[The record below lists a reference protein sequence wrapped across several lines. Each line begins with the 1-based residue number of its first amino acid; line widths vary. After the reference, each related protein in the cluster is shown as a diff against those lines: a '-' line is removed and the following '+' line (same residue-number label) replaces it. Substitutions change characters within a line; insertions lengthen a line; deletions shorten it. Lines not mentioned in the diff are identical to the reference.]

1 MNSIASLHQQ
11 LILDHYR
18 NPRNKVP
25 LESHDAEG
33 RATNPMC
40 GDEITI
46 QLRLHDGRIKG
57 ISFGGKG
64 CSISQAAASMLS
76 ARLHSRSL
84 KMASLLIRQFTG
96 MMNTSMVEPDK
107 ALLGDLRAFEGVRK
121 FPLKVRCALLVC
133 DALQNALERPAEFD
147 KN

>member
-1 MNSIASLHQQ
+1 MDSIASLHQQ

-18 NPRNKVP
+18 NPRNKIP

-40 GDEITI
+40 GDEITV
-46 QLRLHDGRIKG
+46 QLRLHDGRIED

-76 ARLHSRSL
+76 ARLRNRSL
-84 KMASLLIRQFTG
+84 KTASLLIHQFTG
-96 MMNTSMVEPDK
+96 MMNTQIGESDEI
-107 ALLGDLRAFEGVRK
+107 LLGDLLAFEGVRK
-121 FPLKVRCALLVC
+121 FPLKIRCALLVC
-133 DALQNALERPAEFD
+133 DALQNALERPAGSD

>member
-1 MNSIASLHQQ
+1 MNSITSLHQQ
-11 LILDHYR
+11 LILDHSR
-18 NPRNKVP
+18 NPRNKLP
-25 LESHDAEG
+25 LESYDSEG

-40 GDEITI
+40 GDEITLQMNLDNGTI
-46 QLRLHDGRIKG
+46 EN

-76 ARLHSRSL
+76 AQLRGLSL
-84 KMASLLIRQFTG
+84 KVASLLISQFTG
-96 MMNTSMVEPDK
+96 MMNSSIVEPDE
-107 ALLGDLRAFEGVRK
+107 ALMGNLLAFQGVRK

-133 DALQNALERPAEFD
+133 DAFQNALERPSEFD